1 MGARGVVP
9 ASCTLLVGGIPARCH
24 MSTVH
29 PAAHAAFRTGHHLAM
44 YTCCQVQDVGW
55 FFRTARHGLC
65 VHTLADLP
73 RSRHDSAGPT
83 WMRQTHRVCS
93 AGIVAQCLAKL
104 PPNFDIEVVQR
115 KYPVKYEDS
124 MNTMLAQEMS
134 RFNKLLSVIRDSL
147 KNISLALQV
156 GHAPTHGLPWE

>member
-1 MGARGVVP
+1 M
-9 ASCTLLVGGIPARCH
+9 
-24 MSTVH
+24 
-29 PAAHAAFRTGHHLAM
+29 
-44 YTCCQVQDVGW
+44 
-55 FFRTARHGLC
+55 
-65 VHTLADLP
+65 
-73 RSRHDSAGPT
+73 
-83 WMRQTHRVCS
+83 CS

-147 KNISLALQV
+147 KSISLALQV
-156 GHAPTHGLPWE
+156 GHAPSNGCHGDEWPGFRLVLASCAPAYAHRCGVVSVHRALRHTCAVHGCDSTRWLPAQ

>member
-1 MGARGVVP
+1 MSLCWPSPGGVK
-9 ASCTLLVGGIPARCH
+9 
-24 MSTVH
+24 
-29 PAAHAAFRTGHHLAM
+29 
-44 YTCCQVQDVGW
+44 
-55 FFRTARHGLC
+55 HG
-65 VHTLADLP
+65 
-73 RSRHDSAGPT
+73 
-83 WMRQTHRVCS
+83 VCS

-156 GHAPTHGLPWE
+156 GHAPAGGCHGDEWLGFCLVLASRALHMLVGWCPSIESFTIRCPAQGCNGTLAACAAMHLCWLD

>member
-1 MGARGVVP
+1 MCP
-9 ASCTLLVGGIPARCH
+9 
-24 MSTVH
+24 
-29 PAAHAAFRTGHHLAM
+29 
-44 YTCCQVQDVGW
+44 
-55 FFRTARHGLC
+55 
-65 VHTLADLP
+65 
-73 RSRHDSAGPT
+73 
-83 WMRQTHRVCS
+83 

-156 GHAPTHGLPWE
+156 GHAPPKGCHGDEWLGFCLVLASSAPAYARGVVSVYRELH